1 MLIKRKGLFLLSSI
15 LLAFL
20 IILGL
25 ALCFPNITTKTPSAL
40 YEEIYSV
47 SSEFDD
53 KIGEIDKAV
62 YGALFQMGIEE
73 KDVFFL
79 KVIPSHERGY
89 EWDYTELLINLPDRG
104 HAVDLQKIIDVGL
117 SELGPSVT
125 FETGMTS
132 DSEIIYRIYV
142 LGFFVHKIELRC
154 GERLKIGRKAVP
166 KVAIIIDDI
175 GYDTDLAVSFMDL
188 DIPLSLSVL
197 PWGPCT
203 EEIVNIANSR
213 RSELLLHLPMQPK
226 NYPDLDPG
234 PGALLVDMDE
244 HRIRRIIGEDI
255 KQVPGLRGVNNHMG
269 SCFTER
275 IDKMR
280 IVLEEVKERDL
291 FYVDSRTTTR
301 TVAFDL
307 AKDMGVPVAKKS
319 IFLDNDV
326 SSAAIKVEMEKLLGI
341 ARSSGEAVGI
351 AHPHK
356 ETVKVLKDYT
366 HKLKTE
372 FKVVPVSELAE

>member
-1 MLIKRKGLFLLSSI
+1 MLVKKKGLFLLSSI
-15 LLAFL
+15 FLAFL

-25 ALCFPNITTKTPSAL
+25 ALSFPNIITKTPFTV

-47 SSEFDD
+47 STEFNDR
-53 KIGEIDKAV
+53 IGEIDKAV
-62 YGALFQMGIEE
+62 YGALFEMGVGE

-79 KVIPSHERGY
+79 NVIPRHERGY
-89 EWDYTELLINLPDRG
+89 EWDYTELLINLSDRED
-104 HAVDLQKIIDVGL
+104 ALTLQKTIDVGL
-117 SELGPSVT
+117 SKLGPSVT
-125 FETGMTS
+125 FDTEMSS
-132 DSEIIYRIYV
+132 DSEIVCRIYV
-142 LGFFVHKIELRC
+142 LGLFVHKIGLSY
-154 GERLKIGRKAVP
+154 GERLRIGRKAVP
-166 KVAIIIDDI
+166 KVSIIIDDI
-175 GYDTDLAVSFMDL
+175 GYDTDLAVSFMEL

-197 PWGPCT
+197 PWAPRT

-244 HRIRRIIGEDI
+244 QRIRRIVDEDI

-275 IDKMR
+275 PDKMR

-307 AKDMGVPVAKKS
+307 AKEMGVPAAKK
-319 IFLDNDV
+319 LQ
-326 SSAAIKVEMEKLLGI
+326 MEKLLGI
-341 ARSSGEAVGI
+341 ARTSGEAVGI

-356 ETVKVLKDYT
+356 ETVKVLQDYIY
-366 HKLKTE
+366 KLKTE

>member
-1 MLIKRKGLFLLSSI
+1 MLIKKKGLFLLSLIS
-15 LLAFL
+15 LAFL

-25 ALCFPNITTKTPSAL
+25 ALCFPNITTKTPFTL
-40 YEEIYSV
+40 YEEVYSV
-47 SSEFDD
+47 SSEFND
-53 KIGEIDKAV
+53 KIAEIDRAV

-79 KVIPSHERGY
+79 KVIPSHEKGY
-89 EWDYTELLINLPDRG
+89 EWDYTELLINLPNRG
-104 HAVDLQKIIDVGL
+104 HAVALQKRIDVGL

-125 FETGMTS
+125 FHTEMS
-132 DSEIIYRIYV
+132 SEGEIVYRIYV
-142 LGFFVHKIELRC
+142 LGHFVHKVELMY
-154 GERLKIGRKAVP
+154 GERLKIGGKAVP

-175 GYDTDLAVSFMDL
+175 GYDTDLAVSFMEL

-197 PWGPCT
+197 PWAPCT

-213 RSELLLHLPMQPK
+213 KSELLLHLPMQPK

-244 HRIRRIIGEDI
+244 QRIRRIIGEDI

-275 IDKMR
+275 TDKMK
-280 IVLEEVKERDL
+280 IVLEELKERDL

-307 AKDMGVPVAKKS
+307 AKDMGVPAAKKS

-326 SSAAIKVEMEKLLGI
+326 SSEAIKLEMEKLLGI

-356 ETVKVLKDYT
+356 ETVKVLQDYT
-366 HKLKTE
+366 YKLKTE
-372 FKVVPVSELAE
+372 FEVVPVSELAE

>member
-1 MLIKRKGLFLLSSI
+1 MLIKKRGLFLLSSI
-15 LLAFL
+15 FLAFL
-20 IILGL
+20 VILGL
-25 ALCFPNITTKTPSAL
+25 ALCFPNITTKTPFTL

-47 SSEFDD
+47 SSEFND
-53 KIGEIDKAV
+53 KIGEIDKVV
-62 YGALFQMGIEE
+62 YGALFQMGVEE

-79 KVIPSHERGY
+79 NVIPSYEREY
-89 EWDYTELLINLPDRG
+89 EWDYTELLINLPNRE
-104 HAVDLQKIIDVGL
+104 HAVALQKIIDVGL
-117 SELGPSVT
+117 WELGPSVT
-125 FETGMTS
+125 FDAEMS
-132 DSEIIYRIYV
+132 SASEIVYRIYV
-142 LGFFVHKIELRC
+142 LGLFVHKIGLRY
-154 GERLKIGRKAVP
+154 GEQLKIDREAVP

-175 GYDTDLAVSFMDL
+175 GYDTDLAISFMEL

-197 PWGPCT
+197 PWAPRT

-244 HRIRRIIGEDI
+244 QRIRSIIGEDI

-275 IDKMR
+275 SDKMR

-291 FYVDSRTTTR
+291 FYLDSRTTTR

-307 AKDMGVPVAKKS
+307 AKEMGVPAVKKS
-319 IFLDNDV
+319 IFLDNEV
-326 SSAAIKVEMEKLLGI
+326 SSAAIKLQMERLLGI

-356 ETVKVLKDYT
+356 ETVKVIQDYT
-366 HKLKTE
+366 YKLKTE